1 MEQEERLTEGFAAQ
15 GPRALCSEAATVS
28 GSNPDTEGILIGQ
41 QQLLWCLICKQQH
54 IYFRGHAR
62 SGSP

>member
-1 MEQEERLTEGFAAQ
+1 MEQEERLTEGLAAQ

-41 QQLLWCLICKQQH
+41 QQWQSIVDPAKPPQP
-54 IYFRGHAR
+54 A
-62 SGSP
+62 